1 MKEDTEARESKTNKR
16 KTMEITCND
25 GVVLRANDGSRYV
38 IFEKLLTS
46 TNPDY
51 HGENGYFFKP
61 SAVWER
67 DSNKLLLTPQ
77 DSFNTADYQE
87 VEGIEADFVRKSLD
101 RWNEARACEAAV
113 GVIKERL
120 KTTEE
125 SLKAKE
131 ANLKTRERKL
141 IKRFGDVEPG
151 IQLVDAARREL
162 MELYGNLEWVRIATG
177 AEMVKIDAVSTFIE
191 RGLMDTI
198 GKARDWLL
206 SIKAASRRV
215 NKDNSETN
223 TEDTTNTERQ

>member
-1 MKEDTEARESKTNKR
+1 
-16 KTMEITCND
+16 MEIAYND
-25 GVVLRANDGSRYV
+25 GAVLRAKDGSGYV

-46 TNPDY
+46 TNPNY
-51 HGENGYFFKP
+51 HGENGYYFKP

-87 VEGIEADFVRKSLD
+87 VEGVEADFVKKSLD
-101 RWNEARACEAAV
+101 RWNKAEACEAAV

-120 KTTEE
+120 KATEE
-125 SLKAKE
+125 RLEAKE
-131 ANLKTRERKL
+131 KNLKTRERKL
-141 IKRFGDVEPG
+141 IKRFGGVEPG
-151 IQLVDAARREL
+151 IQLIDAARREL
-162 MELYGNLEWVRIATG
+162 MDFGDKVEWVRIATG
-177 AEMVKIDAVSTFIE
+177 AETVKIDAVSTFIE
-191 RGLMDTI
+191 RGLMDTL

-223 TEDTTNTERQ
+223 TEDTTNTEQQ